1 MNRVNFLQQGLELN
15 EVQASLVS
23 ELIKDIPNDK
33 LKDFLVFRM
42 NYVDKFK
49 SKELITKE
57 ALFEYQKKIVE
68 SRLRT
73 GEKVFETVE
82 AIKAHIETFYKGQDL
97 GNGVANFYDF
107 VVIAINSDCELIN
120 KYTVNEHGNYKKLDS
135 IDSARVYKWFFENQH
150 RLGDVKIVAVY
161 DIAPKL
167 IEAPKEKDNVID
179 ARVLEMIST
188 TKQTKG
194 GKKL

>member
-1 MNRVNFLQQGLELN
+1 MNRIDFLQQGLDLN
-15 EVQASLVS
+15 IVQASLVS
-23 ELIKDIPNDK
+23 ELIKDIPNEK

-68 SRLRT
+68 SRLRE

-97 GNGVANFYDF
+97 GNGVAQFYDF
-107 VVIAINSDCELIN
+107 VVIALNNDCELVN
-120 KYTVNEHGNYKKLDS
+120 KYTVNEHGGYKRLDS
-135 IDSARVYKWFFENQH
+135 IDSARVYNWFFENQH

-167 IEAPKEKDNVID
+167 IDAPKLKDEAID
-179 ARVLEMIST
+179 ARVLELI
-188 TKQTKG
+188 TKKTKKG
-194 GKKL
+194 GE

>member
-15 EVQASLVS
+15 EVQASLIS

-49 SKELITKE
+49 SKELITKD
-57 ALFEYQKKIVE
+57 ALFEYKKKMVE

-82 AIKAHIETFYKGQDL
+82 AIKVHIETFYKGQDL
-97 GNGVANFYDF
+97 ANGVANFYDF
-107 VVIAINSDCELIN
+107 VVIALNGDCELIN
-120 KYTVNEHGNYKKLDS
+120 KYTVNEHGNYKRLDS

-150 RLGDVKIVAVY
+150 RLGDTKIIAVY

-167 IEAPKEKDNVID
+167 IDAPKVKDNDVIN

-188 TKQTKG
+188 TKQKW
-194 GKKL
+194 